1 MDRHELSKES
11 NKHGFLEF
19 WVEREGLEAP
29 PQRKTVPYCWRWS
42 NVYPLLREAA
52 KIVPLEE
59 AHRRGFLLANPGM
72 HPRPFISSTLLGAY
86 SLYNPGEIA
95 TVHRHTPSATRFVL
109 MGDGGFT
116 TVQGEKCSMSRGDV
130 VLTPN
135 GTWHNHGNDGTE
147 PVIWFD
153 VLDLPLA
160 EACNGSDF
168 EFDYKEPVS
177 QTNAKELVERQY
189 QTVTAP
195 LDYSS
200 KLYAT
205 GGILPRFLPH
215 NRGRGFGSPQY
226 VYRWKDTV
234 SRLQELKEF
243 EGDPR
248 DGIVVEYVDPTTG
261 SSALPTLSL
270 RVQLLRAS
278 SMPEWQRN
286 TSNTMF
292 CVFQG
297 QGRTEFEG
305 TSLEWEQNDVF
316 VAPSGYW
323 YRNINV
329 TNDDLI
335 LYSVS
340 DSPALEKLGFLRSQG
355 RNKGGE
361 IAELTPNYSGFQK

>member
-1 MDRHELSKES
+1 
-11 NKHGFLEF
+11 
-19 WVEREGLEAP
+19 
-29 PQRKTVPYCWRWS
+29 
-42 NVYPLLREAA
+42 
-52 KIVPLEE
+52 
-59 AHRRGFLLANPGM
+59 
-72 HPRPFISSTLLGAY
+72 
-86 SLYNPGEIA
+86 
-95 TVHRHTPSATRFVL
+95 

-168 EFDYKEPVS
+168 EFDYKEPVPHS
-177 QTNAKELVERQY
+177 NSKDLVERQY
-189 QTVTAP
+189 QTVSAP

-226 VYRWKDTV
+226 VYRWKDTIC
-234 SRLQELKEF
+234 RLQELREF

-248 DGIVVEYVDPTTG
+248 DGIVVEYVDPTSG
-261 SSALPTLSL
+261 GSALPTLSL
-270 RVQLLRAS
+270 RVQLLRANS
-278 SMPEWQRN
+278 VPEWQRN
-286 TSNTMF
+286 TANTMF

-297 QGRTEFEG
+297 QGRTEFES
-305 TSLEWEQNDVF
+305 TTLEWTQNDVF
-316 VAPSGYW
+316 VAPSGCW
-323 YRNINV
+323 YRNINA
-329 TNDDLI
+329 TDDDLI

-355 RNKGGE
+355 RNSGGE
-361 IAELTPNYSGFQK
+361 ITELTPNYYGSQK